1 MTPVRASRR
10 RISIRRKLVFG
21 FGFALLMLA
30 LIALITWRSTRGFL
44 STAELV
50 ARSRETLETGE
61 RALRHLTEME
71 RDRRGFLI
79 SGQDDHLRDY
89 EEAQSQLVGDFTLLE
104 RLTTESPEQRLRIR
118 RMKHLVLRTIALQ
131 RAEINS

>member
-30 LIALITWRSTRGFL
+30 LIALISWRSTRGFL
-44 STAELV
+44 STAELM

-61 RALRHLTEME
+61 RTLRHLTEME
-71 RDRRGFLI
+71 SARRAFLLTEM
-79 SGQDDHLRDY
+79 DTYLREY
-89 EEAQSQLVGDFTLLE
+89 ENVQKELVEDLRVLERVTAESPAQSA
-104 RLTTESPEQRLRIR
+104 RIKQ
-118 RMKHLVLRTIALQ
+118 M
-131 RAEINS
+131 